1 MIIAQ
6 SSKKSRPKSTF
17 FPSFLSKLKRL
28 FLPGVDFQFQYHG
41 ESFLGQ
47 STSAGSP
54 WLSSSTTNT
63 SLPSVLPTSSSF
75 TDTGLSP
82 PPSSNNSNVDET
94 QVHTQLKPLHINNNI
109 PTIHPNTSASAGGVL
124 TNTPTPPSSAEA
136 ISPSSVSSGM
146 LNFSKKLSW
155 AHCSKSAFVVQKFNF
170 EFPRKIAQK
179 NLGEKLVKMLRF
191 CTF

>member
-63 SLPSVLPTSSSF
+63 SLTSVLPTSSSF

-109 PTIHPNTSASAGGVL
+109 PTIHPNTSASGGVL

-146 LNFSKKLSW
+146 PNFSKKLSS
-155 AHCSKSAFVVQKFNF
+155 HYSKSQIFVQKFNF
-170 EFPRKIAQK
+170 D
-179 NLGEKLVKMLRF
+179 
-191 CTF
+191 

>member
-6 SSKKSRPKSTF
+6 SSKKVVLSPL
-17 FPSFLSKLKRL
+17 FLLLLFLQHQLKRL

-54 WLSSSTTNT
+54 WLSSTTT
-63 SLPSVLPTSSSF
+63 TTLPTNSSNAF
-75 TDTGLSP
+75 ITDTGLSP

-109 PTIHPNTSASAGGVL
+109 PIHPNTSGAVL

-146 LNFSKKLSW
+146 S
-155 AHCSKSAFVVQKFNF
+155 SAAF
-170 EFPRKIAQK
+170 
-179 NLGEKLVKMLRF
+179 LG
-191 CTF
+191 